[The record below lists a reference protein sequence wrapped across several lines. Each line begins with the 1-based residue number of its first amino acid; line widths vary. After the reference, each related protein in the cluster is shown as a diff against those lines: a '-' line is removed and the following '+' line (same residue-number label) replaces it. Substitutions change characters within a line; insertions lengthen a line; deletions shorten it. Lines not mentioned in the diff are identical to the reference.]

1 MISIAS
7 IKIQDTNKDIKD
19 YYFLARTKPKTK

>member
-7 IKIQDTNKDIKD
+7 IKIQDANKDIKD
-19 YYFLARTKPKTK
+19 YYFLARNKPKAK